1 MSFFFDKLDPTR
13 SRKKGSESRE
23 PLLSGEDDWP
33 RQFGSREDAANHY
46 DGWATNAAAPS
57 SQDGDELSKEAAETR
72 RSFFSS
78 LYDSCS
84 SSYLEGGD
92 DDDAYVRAE
101 GGGDDAAAGGNE
113 LPGKAQKEAARMVK
127 HSSSLG
133 EDVYIFEPNS
143 FWQKIKSLTQN
154 SFEIIVVIVI
164 FLLTLYQPS
173 LVAAGFLVWSHALL
187 IPSSFPV
194 DARLRWGIVI

>member
-1 MSFFFDKLDPTR
+1 MSFLFDKLDPKR
-13 SRKKGSESRE
+13 SREKGSEARE

-57 SQDGDELSKEAAETR
+57 SQDGDELSKAAAETR

-101 GGGDDAAAGGNE
+101 GGGDDAAA
-113 LPGKAQKEAARMVK
+113 QKEAARMAK
-127 HSSSLG
+127 RPPPAD
-133 EDVYIFEPNS
+133 EDVYIFEPNTC
-143 FWQKIKSLTQN
+143 WQKTRSLTQN

-173 LVAAGFLVWSHALL
+173 LVAAGLLVWSHALL
-187 IPSSFPV
+187 LPSSSPV
-194 DARLRWGIVI
+194 DARLRWGICI

>member
-1 MSFFFDKLDPTR
+1 MSFLFDKLDPNG
-13 SRKKGSESRE
+13 SRKKGAESRE
-23 PLLSGEDDWP
+23 PLLSGEGDWS
-33 RQFGSREDAANHY
+33 RQFDSHEDAANHY

-57 SQDGDELSKEAAETR
+57 SQDGDELSKAASETR

-101 GGGDDAAAGGNE
+101 GGGDDAAA
-113 LPGKAQKEAARMVK
+113 RMAK
-127 HSSSLG
+127 HSSPLG
-133 EDVYIFEPNS
+133 EDLYIFEPNT

-154 SFEIIVVIVI
+154 SFEILVVIVI
-164 FLLTLYQPS
+164 FLLTLYKPS

-187 IPSSFPV
+187 IPSSLPV
-194 DARLRWGIVI
+194 DARLGWGIVI